1 MTTDCILTENGTEG
15 KKLKS
20 VAKRI
25 TRDMLIAVICAVVVL
40 CTISSFFNY
49 YSAKN
54 MLIGSISEI
63 AAVSAQRV
71 HWEIKAFRN
80 IAEETSRNP
89 SLYGELVDAERK
101 KEFLSYISEL
111 HGFQRGNF
119 IDTEGNGLLEGN
131 NYSDREYFQQAM
143 KGNVWTS
150 EPTVSKI
157 SGKLSI
163 MCAAPV
169 RRGGDADGEII
180 GCVYYVPDE
189 EFLNDIVRTV
199 KLGEN
204 GLAFVVDKQ
213 GNIIASPYADQ
224 VKEKVNYIESAKT
237 DKSYEDVAGIVK
249 KMIAGET
256 GNDIIQFNGGS
267 EYVAYA
273 PIEETNGWSIAVV
286 APVSE
291 QLSGSIKAFIA
302 CIIVSVI
309 IVIISIFTAQYA
321 GKSIGRPIGQITE
334 RISGI
339 RNGDLGSPVPDVKGE
354 DEVAVLSSATSD
366 MVGSLSTIINDIDRL
381 MTGMAN
387 GNFAMD
393 LRKNEDKYAGD
404 FRHVIEAMISV
415 NSKLGGTLETINQ
428 SANNVSS
435 SSGQVSAG
443 AQTLAQ
449 GATEQASSIE
459 ELAATIHDMS
469 EDIKN
474 NAKRCE
480 DGRQLMTDTMN
491 YVNAVTQRMHELAS
505 AMNDIGA
512 ASDQIGKIINTIED
526 IAFQTNI
533 LALNAAVEAARAGE
547 AGKGFA
553 VVADE
558 VRNLASKS
566 ADAAKNT
573 TGLISHSID
582 AVKRGTELTELT
594 SEAVGSVEKCSG
606 EVMELVNL
614 IANASENQSG
624 MINDIT
630 VGIDQI
636 STVVQSN
643 TATSEQSAAA
653 SEELSGQADTLKQL
667 IGGFT
672 LRR

>member
-1 MTTDCILTENGTEG
+1 MHPQKTVRRGNI
-15 KKLKS
+15 LKS

-25 TRDMLIAVICAVVVL
+25 TRDMLIAVVSAVAVL
-40 CTISSFFNY
+40 CIVSSFFNY
-49 YSAKN
+49 YSAKS
-54 MLIGSISEI
+54 MATDSISGL
-63 AAVSAQRV
+63 AAVAAQRV

-89 SLYGELVDAERK
+89 SLYGELVDVERK

-111 HGFQRGNF
+111 HGFQRGNLL
-119 IDTEGNGLLEGN
+119 DTEGNGLLDGS

-150 EPTVSKI
+150 EPIVSKI

-180 GCVYYVPDE
+180 GCVYYVPNE

-213 GNIIASPYADQ
+213 GNIIASPYTDQ
-224 VKEKVNYIESAKT
+224 VKEKVNYIENAKT
-237 DKSYEDVAGIVK
+237 DKDYEQVAGVVK

-309 IVIISIFTAQYA
+309 IVILSIFTAQFA
-321 GKSIGRPIGQITE
+321 GKAIGNPIAQITE

-339 RNGDLGSPVPDVKGE
+339 RSGDLSSPVPEVKGE
-354 DEVAVLSSATSD
+354 DEIAVLSSATSD
-366 MVGSLSTIINDIDRL
+366 TVRDLNTIIKDIDRI
-381 MTGMAN
+381 MTEMAS
-387 GNFAMD
+387 GNFAVD
-393 LRKNEDKYAGD
+393 LNANKDKYSGD
-404 FRHVIEAMISV
+404 FHHVIEAMVSV
-415 NSKLGGTLETINQ
+415 NDKLGGTLETINQ

-469 EDIKN
+469 ADIKN
-474 NAKRCE
+474 NTKRCE
-480 DGRQLMTDTMN
+480 DSRQLMTDTMN
-491 YVNAVTQRMHELAS
+491 YVNAVTQRMNELGS
-505 AMNDIGA
+505 AMNDIGGS
-512 ASDQIGKIINTIED
+512 SDRIGKIINTIED

-573 TGLISHSID
+573 TGLISHSIE

-594 SEAVGSVEKCSG
+594 SEAVSNVEKCSG
-606 EVMELVNL
+606 QVMELVNL
-614 IANASENQSG
+614 IANASENQSEMVG
-624 MINDIT
+624 NIT